1 MDPSLAIDIAD
12 TARMLRREMNRRA
25 AALGATRA
33 QWRVLARLYRSGC
46 GQRQVELAEALD
58 VEPIS
63 LSRMHDRLEEA
74 GLVER
79 RPDPD
84 DRRAWQIHL
93 TDKAQ
98 PVIDELTR
106 IGAEFQAE
114 LTEGLDPKEAAK
126 VSGIL
131 AQLRERLVAMDE
143 RRNDIARAS

>member
-1 MDPSLAIDIAD
+1 M
-12 TARMLRREMNRRA
+12 
-25 AALGATRA
+25 G
-33 QWRVLARLYRSGC
+33 
-46 GQRQVELAEALD
+46 
-58 VEPIS
+58 
-63 LSRMHDRLEEA
+63 
-74 GLVER
+74 R
-79 RPDPD
+79 RPAPD
-84 DRRAWQIHL
+84 DRRAWQSHL

>member
-63 LSRMHDRLEEA
+63 LSRMLDRLEEA

-79 RPDPD
+79 RRDPD
-84 DRRAWQIHL
+84 DRRAWRIHL
-93 TDKAQ
+93 TAKAQ
-98 PVIDELTR
+98 PVIDQLTR

-114 LTEGLDPKEAAK
+114 LTQGLDPSEATK
-126 VSGIL
+126 VSGVL
-131 AQLRERLVAMDE
+131 AQLRERLVEMDE